1 MRSLLLT
8 FLVAMKTSLLA
19 IPTDSYVGGQYLYYA
34 TNNLW
39 TSHGTNLPAHN
50 EFMRHD
56 AKLYGGCDINLQSC
70 VWAQGGFD
78 SVRQQVNPNRT
89 GFEDFNLGAYR
100 AFYDNQTTSY
110 GCGLQMDIPGGEP
123 RAALRYGAWMG
134 EFYVNYQ
141 SFFKSA
147 HYSFDLGYRVYSK
160 HVSDGLRAAI
170 RVDWPFTHRIQLTA
184 QGDLDFAFF
193 NGKKNFYDNKMA
205 FNPNTR
211 LFKAKVIGVYRLTKM
226 FYLNAG
232 YFKHIW
238 GQNVGTGGGVFGGAF
253 WNY

>member
-1 MRSLLLT
+1 MRIFILCLTALLQLP
-8 FLVAMKTSLLA
+8 LEA
-19 IPTDSYVGGQYLYYA
+19 IPTDSYLGCQYLYYA

-39 TSHGTNLPAHN
+39 TNHGSNIPAHN

-56 AKLYGGCDINLQSC
+56 TKAYGGFDMNTRSC
-70 VWAQGGFD
+70 IWAQGGFD
-78 SVRQQVNPNRT
+78 SVNQQINPNRT
-89 GFEDFNLGAYR
+89 GFEDFNLGVYR
-100 AFYDNQTTSY
+100 AFFDDQISSY

-123 RAALRYGAWMG
+123 RAALRYGAWAG

-141 SFFKSA
+141 NHINCA
-147 HYSFDLGYRVYSK
+147 HYSFDLGYRVYTK
-160 HVSDGLRAAI
+160 HVSDAIRAAF
-170 RVDWPFTHRIQLTA
+170 RVDWPFSRRLQLTA
-184 QGDLDFAFF
+184 QGDLDFALF
-193 NGKKNFYDNKMA
+193 NGKRNFYDNRMA

-211 LFKAKVIGVYRLTKM
+211 LFKAKVIGVYQITKM